1 MNEFFL
7 KKNLLR
13 KIFLKLFQ
21 KLEKEETLLKL
32 INEASIIHTKPD
44 KDLKRKT
51 NKWKFLSIYHLS
63 IS

>member
-51 NKWKFLSIYHLS
+51 NKL
-63 IS
+63 